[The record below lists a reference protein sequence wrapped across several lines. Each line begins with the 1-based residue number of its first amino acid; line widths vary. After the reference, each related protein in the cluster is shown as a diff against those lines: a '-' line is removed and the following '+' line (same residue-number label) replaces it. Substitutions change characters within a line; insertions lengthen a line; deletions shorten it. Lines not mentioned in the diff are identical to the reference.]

1 MSKDEVYAE
10 VVKRLLEIMRQGAVP
25 WKANWSRQCP
35 MNMFS
40 KRPYRGMNTLLLSAS
55 PCPYFMTQKQIEK
68 KKGKILDGEKP
79 YIITWWHIWTTKEL
93 VNGEERLK
101 NIPLLRIHEVWN
113 MDQTTL
119 DFKPG
124 DYPENQP
131 IKKADAIMAGYADPP
146 IVEHGAYDPC
156 YIPALDKIQIPPLNQ
171 FKTSDDYYGALFHEA
186 IHSTGH
192 KTRLGRYEE
201 GWGID
206 DQYSREELV
215 AEIGASYLRTMS
227 GIISEVQEENS
238 GAYLRSWYGRLKEN
252 PKELEYA
259 VKASWKAAKRIL
271 GEVYEQQQP

>member
-1 MSKDEVYAE
+1 MTWGGSVIKGESPYIVTFYKVYDK
-10 VVKRLLEIMRQGAVP
+10 VVEEDD
-25 WKANWSRQCP
+25 
-35 MNMFS
+35 
-40 KRPYRGMNTLLLSAS
+40 
-55 PCPYFMTQKQIEK
+55 EK
-68 KKGKILDGEKP
+68 K
-79 YIITWWHIWTTKEL
+79 
-93 VNGEERLK
+93 LK
-101 NIPLLRIHEVWN
+101 KTFVLRYYNVWN
-113 MDQTTL
+113 IEQTTL
-119 DFKPG
+119 DIKPE

-131 IKKADAIMAGYADPP
+131 VKKADAIMAGYADPP
-146 IVEHGAYDPC
+146 IIEHGAYDPC

-271 GEVYEQQQP
+271 GEVYEQ